1 MAAQLDSKII
11 SALRT
16 VLDDVCGHLP
26 VSSTAARTL
35 VASRILERAHSGEQT
50 YDDLREAGVEAL
62 KTAPT
67 MWR

>member
-1 MAAQLDSKII
+1 MTQLDSKII

-26 VSSTAARTL
+26 LTSTSARTL
-35 VASRILERAHSGEQT
+35 VASRMLECAHSGGQT
-50 YDDLREAGVEAL
+50 YDDLKEAGIEAL
-62 KTAPT
+62 RRAPT